1 MTDNELRDFTSEN
14 YYKKRIGIFKERS
27 YYSMKRKE
35 SFLRNKNIKSVKQ
48 K

>member
-1 MTDNELRDFTSEN
+1 MTDNELRDFTFEN
-14 YYKKRIGIFKERS
+14 YYKRIGILKERS

>member
-14 YYKKRIGIFKERS
+14 YYKRIGILKERS